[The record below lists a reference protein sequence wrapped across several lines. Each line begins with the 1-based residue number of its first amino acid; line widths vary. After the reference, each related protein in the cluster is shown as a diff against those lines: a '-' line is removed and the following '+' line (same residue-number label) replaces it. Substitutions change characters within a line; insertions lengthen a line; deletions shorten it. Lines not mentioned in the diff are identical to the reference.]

1 VASVPRSALVAL
13 LVILA
18 GVSAEAASRSR
29 VEQAKIEALLSE
41 MQGSDAVFIRNGK
54 EYTGKKSASHL
65 KRKLAFAGS
74 RVVTARDFVRGIATR
89 SEESGEPYR
98 VRFRNGQTRLLGEW
112 LEERLAVLEKP

>member
-1 VASVPRSALVAL
+1 MPRSALAAVVFFFA
-13 LVILA
+13 A
-18 GVSAEAASRSR
+18 VSLEAASRSR
-29 VEQAKIEALLSE
+29 IEQAKIRALLSE
-41 MQGSDAVFIRNGK
+41 MQGSDAAFIRNGK

-98 VRFRNGQTRLLGEW
+98 VRFRNGQTRLLREW